1 MSIMKNNLKKKI
13 GKLASLDVNKYVRR
27 AKGKVEENVK
37 IKLTLP
43 LLKLLG
49 YDVQKDMD
57 FEHHVR
63 NRRADIALL
72 FAGVPKLII
81 ETKDLDEN
89 LDHHVNQALDYAFK
103 KGVDWVVL
111 TNGIEIR
118 LYKSYITGVSPIDRK
133 IFFTRLNEL
142 PQTFLSL
149 KERISKQNLQTA
161 EKIIKE
167 AEEVRETV
175 TANILIKDLA
185 ECKKRLFL
193 DLSDQFKIR
202 YKDDQKFKEI
212 IDAWAD
218 RVNMSLDDPKRI
230 DKLCMEGAYTLI
242 NRLLFL
248 RICEDR
254 GHVKAKFNKDSLKEW
269 RAMVE
274 KPSRMLGLAFA
285 EIKEKFEGLYQA
297 PLFDDIRFEDIK
309 WNEEAVN
316 FILNTLGE
324 HDFSQITK
332 DILGRAYEQHISKK
346 ERKELGQFYTPDF
359 VIDYILDRVSL
370 SPDKKILDPACGSG
384 GFLMKAY
391 DRLRDVYRREGWAE
405 ENIHSEILS
414 KNLYGIDINPFASQ
428 LTVMNLFL
436 KDLDHPTSH
445 INIAE
450 GDSLER
456 LENSFDFDYFE
467 KESPLNKVTNSN
479 KRFSHGMILK
489 RTPFDIVVGN
499 PPYISFGVRG
509 SRDLA
514 RRKRSLLNLLREKYP
529 NSAEYKISIY
539 AIFLQRG
546 IELLKPGGKLGFI
559 IPDSFLLGR
568 YFSKLRRYI
577 LNNCAIEEV
586 VLFLKDFWKYGIVG
600 RPVIII
606 LRKETDEKKRKSNE
620 LIAKLYA
627 TSDDINQDKFKSYSY
642 PQSYFE
648 KIPFNRFRLFFDR
661 ASKSFV
667 AKMEKNTIPL
677 GDENGIVS
685 IHVGVRSKIGQ
696 KKIVSESKRGTNW
709 KRGLISGGQV
719 KRYSL
724 NYQGHFINI
733 DSEIL
738 WSGGWDSKIVSSK
751 KLLLRKTG
759 DSLIATYDHKGFYH
773 LDNLHSIVLTEKGYN
788 LKYVLAILNSQLMNH
803 YYHLISLEL
812 GRPMAQ
818 TDIETI
824 EQLPIKKASKQL
836 QKTIIKLVDRMLS
849 LNEKLL
855 KAEDGKQVKNL
866 KKEIET
872 VDEKIE
878 KKIKQIYGFA

>member
-13 GKLASLDVNKYVRR
+13 KKLASLNVNKYVRR
-27 AKGKVEENVK
+27 AEGKVEENVK

-43 LLKLLG
+43 LLELLG

-63 NRRADIALL
+63 DRRADIALL
-72 FAGVPKLII
+72 FEGVPKLII

-111 TNGIEIR
+111 TNGVEIR
-118 LYKSYITGVSPIDRK
+118 LYKSYITGVSPIERK
-133 IFFTRLNEL
+133 IFSTRLNEL
-142 PQTFLSL
+142 PQTFPSL
-149 KERISKQNLQTA
+149 EERISRQNLKTA

-167 AEEVRETV
+167 AEEVRESV

-202 YKDDQKFKEI
+202 YKDAQKFKEI

-218 RVNMSLDDPKRI
+218 RVNMSLDDPRLI
-230 DKLCMEGAYTLI
+230 DKLCLEGAYTLI

-254 GHVKAKFNKDSLKEW
+254 GHVKAKLHKEGLKRWKE
-269 RAMVE
+269 MVA

-285 EIKEKFEGLYQA
+285 EIADKFEGLYRA
-297 PLFDDIRFEDIK
+297 PLFDDIRFDNIK
-309 WNEEAVN
+309 WDEETIN

-324 HDFSQITK
+324 HDFSQINK
-332 DILGRAYEQHISKK
+332 DILGRAYEQHISKE
-346 ERKELGQFYTPDF
+346 ERKALGQFYTPDF
-359 VIDYILDRVSL
+359 VIDYILNGVNI
-370 SPDKKILDPACGSG
+370 SPEKKILDHACGSG
-384 GFLMKAY
+384 GFLIKSY
-391 DRLRDVYRREGWAE
+391 DRLKEIYLKEGWAE
-405 ENIHSEILS
+405 EKIHEEILS
-414 KNLYGIDINPFASQ
+414 KNLYGIDINPFATQ

-436 KDLDHPTSH
+436 KDLDHPTSD

-456 LENSFDFDYFE
+456 LENSFDLDYFV
-467 KESPLNKVTNSN
+467 KESPLNKVIRSD
-479 KRFSHGMILK
+479 KRFSHGRLLK
-489 RTPFDIVVGN
+489 QMPFDIVVGN

-509 SRDLA
+509 SRDRA
-514 RRKRSLLNLLREKYP
+514 RKKRAWLDQLRESYP

-539 AIFLQRG
+539 AVFLQRG
-546 IELLKPGGKLGFI
+546 IELLKPGGRLGFI
-559 IPDSFLLGR
+559 VPDSFLLGR

-577 LNNCAIEEV
+577 LNNCAIEEL

-606 LRKETDEKKRKSNE
+606 LRKEIKKEQRLSNK
-620 LIAKLYA
+620 LTAKLFS
-627 TSDDINQDKFKSYSY
+627 TSDDINQKKFKSFSY
-642 PQSYFE
+642 AQSYFE

-667 AKMEKNTIPL
+667 AKMEKNSMEL
-677 GDENGIVS
+677 GEI
-685 IHVGVRSKIGQ
+685 IHFSSGLIAKEKKDKIISQ
-696 KKIVSESKRGTNW
+696 KKYSDKW
-709 KRGLISGGQV
+709 LPGLVNGGEIR
-719 KRYSL
+719 RYSTL
-724 NYQGHFINI
+724 YKRNFILF
-733 DSEIL
+733 DTSQL
-738 WSGGWDSKIVSSK
+738 KSGFKEARYFEPK
-751 KLLLRKTG
+751 MFLRKTG
-759 DSLIATYDHKGFYH
+759 DAIVSTLDRKNLLS
-773 LDNLHSIVLTEKGYN
+773 LDNLHIGN
-788 LKYVLAILNSQLMNH
+788 LEDKRFDLRYILAILNSKTMNH
-803 YYHLISLEL
+803 YYRLISLEL
-812 GRPMAQ
+812 GRAMAQ

-836 QKTIIKLVDRMLS
+836 QKTIIQLVDQMLS

-855 KAEDGKQVKNL
+855 KAEDGKLVKNL
-866 KKEIET
+866 KKEIEV

-878 KKIKQIYGFA
+878 KKVKQIYGFA

>member
-1 MSIMKNNLKKKI
+1 MEINLKTKI
-13 GKLASLDVNKYVRR
+13 KKLASLNVNKYVRR
-27 AKGKVEENVK
+27 AEGKVEENVK

-43 LLKLLG
+43 LLELLG

-63 NRRADIALL
+63 DRRADIALL
-72 FAGVPKLII
+72 FEGVPKLII

-111 TNGIEIR
+111 TNGVEIR
-118 LYKSYITGVSPIDRK
+118 LYKSYITGVSPIERK
-133 IFFTRLNEL
+133 IFSTRLNEL
-142 PQTFLSL
+142 PQTFPSL
-149 KERISKQNLQTA
+149 EERISRQNLKTA

-185 ECKKRLFL
+185 ECKKRLLL

-202 YKDDQKFKEI
+202 YKDDQKFKAI
-212 IDAWAD
+212 IDAWVD
-218 RVNMSLDDPKRI
+218 RVNMSLDDPGLI
-230 DKLCMEGAYTLI
+230 DKLCMEGVYTLI

-254 GHVKAKFNKDSLKEW
+254 GHVKAKLHKEGLKRWKE
-269 RAMVE
+269 MIE
-274 KPSRMLGLAFA
+274 KPSRLLGLAFG
-285 EIKEKFEGLYQA
+285 EIADKFEGLYRA

-309 WNEEAVN
+309 WDEETIN

-324 HDFSQITK
+324 HDFSQINK
-332 DILGRAYEQHISKK
+332 DILGRAYEQHISKE

-359 VIDYILDRVSL
+359 VIDYILDRVKI
-370 SPDKKILDPACGSG
+370 SPEKKILDHACGSG
-384 GFLMKAY
+384 GFLIKSY
-391 DRLRDVYRREGWAE
+391 DRLKEIYLKEGWAGE
-405 ENIHSEILS
+405 KIHEEILS
-414 KNLYGIDINPFASQ
+414 KNLYGIDINPFTTQ

-436 KDLDHPTSH
+436 KDLDHPTSD

-456 LENSFDFDYFE
+456 LENSFDLDYFA
-467 KESPLNKVTNSN
+467 KESPLNKVIRSD
-479 KRFSHGMILK
+479 KRFSHGRLLK
-489 RTPFDIVVGN
+489 QMPFDIVVGN

-509 SRDLA
+509 SRDRA
-514 RRKRSLLNLLREKYP
+514 RKKRAWLDQLRESYP

-539 AIFLQRG
+539 AVFLQRG
-546 IELLKPGGKLGFI
+546 IELLKPGGRLGFI
-559 IPDSFLLGR
+559 VPDSFLLGR

-577 LNNCAIEEV
+577 LNNCAIEEL

-600 RPVIII
+600 MPVIII
-606 LRKETDEKKRKSNE
+606 LRKEIKKEKRLSNKVTAT
-620 LIAKLYA
+620 LFS
-627 TSDDINQDKFKSYSY
+627 TSDDINQRKFKSFSY
-642 PQSYFE
+642 TQSYFE
-648 KIPFNRFRLFFDR
+648 KTLFNRFRLFFDR

-667 AKMEKNTIPL
+667 TKMEKNIIPL

-685 IHVGVRSKIGQ
+685 IHVGVRSKIGR

-773 LDNLHSIVLTEKGYN
+773 LDNLHSIVLCKRGYD
-788 LKYVLAILNSQLMNH
+788 LKYILAILNSQLMNH

-836 QKTIIKLVDRMLS
+836 QKTIIKLVDQMLS

-855 KAEDGKQVKNL
+855 KAEDGKLVKNL
-866 KKEIET
+866 KKAIEV

-878 KKIKQIYGFA
+878 KKVKQIYGFA

>member
-1 MSIMKNNLKKKI
+1 MEKIVKKR
-13 GKLASLDVNKYVRR
+13 LADLLSLDIDKYVRR
-27 AKGKVEENVK
+27 ATGKVEENVK

-43 LLKLLG
+43 LLQLLG
-49 YDVQKDMD
+49 YDVQKDLD

-63 NRRADIALL
+63 NKRADIALM
-72 FAGVPKLII
+72 FEGKPKLIV
-81 ETKDLDEN
+81 ETKDLDED
-89 LDHHVNQALDYAFK
+89 LDNHIDRALDYAFT
-103 KGVDWVVL
+103 KGVDWVIL

-118 LYKSYITGVSPIDRK
+118 LYKSFITGVPPIDRK
-133 IFFTRLNEL
+133 IFFTKLEEL
-142 PQTFLSL
+142 PQTFPSL
-149 KERISKQNLQTA
+149 EARISKEDLKTA
-161 EKIIKE
+161 ARIIKD
-167 AEEVRETV
+167 AEEVRENV

-185 ECKKRLFL
+185 ECKQRLFL

-218 RVNMSLDDPKRI
+218 RVNMRLDDPNLI
-230 DKLCMEGAYTLI
+230 GKLCTEGAYTLI

-254 GHVKAKFNKDSLKEW
+254 GHVKAKLHKEGLKRWKE
-269 RAMVE
+269 MVE
-274 KPSRMLGLAFA
+274 RPSRLLGLAFG
-285 EIKEKFEGLYQA
+285 EIAEKFEGLYKA

-309 WNEEAVN
+309 WNEETIN
-316 FILNTLGE
+316 FILDTLGE

-332 DILGRAYEQHISKK
+332 DILGRAYEQHITKK

-359 VIDYILDRVSL
+359 VIDYILDKTDIT
-370 SPDKKILDPACGSG
+370 PDKRILDPACGSG

-391 DRLRDVYRREGWAE
+391 DRLREIYRKEGWAE
-405 ENIHSEILS
+405 ENMHNEILS
-414 KNLYGIDINPFASQ
+414 KNLYGIDINPFATQ

-467 KESPLNKVTNSN
+467 KESPLNKVTNSD
-479 KRFSHGMILK
+479 KKFSHGMILK
-489 RTPFDIVVGN
+489 QTPFDIVVGN

-514 RRKRSLLNLLREKYP
+514 RRKRTLLNLLREKYP

-620 LIAKLYA
+620 LTAKLYA
-627 TSDDINQDKFKSYSY
+627 TKDDINQDRFKSFSY
-642 PQSYFE
+642 PQNYFE
-648 KIPFNRFRLFFDR
+648 KTSYNRFRLFFDR
-661 ASKSFV
+661 TSKSFV
-667 AKMEKNTIPL
+667 TKIEKGTIPL
-677 GDENGIVS
+677 GREDGIVT

-696 KKIVSESKRGTNW
+696 KEIVSESKRGKNW
-709 KRGLISGGQV
+709 QRGLISGGQV
-719 KRYSL
+719 QRYSL
-724 NYQGHFINI
+724 KYEGHFINI
-733 DSEIL
+733 DPDLL
-738 WSGGWDSKIVSSK
+738 WAGGWDSKIVSSR

-759 DSLIATYDHKGFYH
+759 DSLIATYDNKGYYH
-773 LDNLHSIVLTEKGYN
+773 LDNLHSIVLANKDFD
-788 LKYVLAILNSQLMNH
+788 LKYVLAILNSKLMNH

-812 GRPMAQ
+812 GRTLAQ

-824 EQLPIKKASKQL
+824 EQLPIKRVSKITQRG
-836 QKTIIKLVDRMLS
+836 IAKLVDRILL
-849 LNEKLL
+849 LNEQLQKV
-855 KAEDGKQVKNL
+855 KTGKQAEDL
-866 KKEIET
+866 KKEIEIIG
-872 VDEKIE
+872 EKIE
-878 KKIKQIYGFA
+878 REVKKIYGFD

>member
-1 MSIMKNNLKKKI
+1 MKKI
-13 GKLASLDVNKYVRR
+13 LEERLSDLVSLDIDKYVRR
-27 AKGKVEENVK
+27 AEGKVEENVK

-43 LLKLLG
+43 LLQLLG

-57 FEHHVR
+57 FEHHVKDK
-63 NRRADIALL
+63 RADIALL
-72 FAGVPKLII
+72 FDGIPKLIV
-81 ETKDLDEN
+81 ETKDLDAN
-89 LDHHVNQALDYAFK
+89 LDYHIDQSLDYALK
-103 KGVDWVVL
+103 KGVEWVIF

-118 LYKSYITGVSPIDRK
+118 LYKSFIPNILPIDRK
-133 IFFTRLNEL
+133 IFSTTLKDL
-142 PQTFLSL
+142 PQSFSSL
-149 KERISKQNLQTA
+149 EERISRQNLQTA
-161 EKIIKE
+161 EKITKE

-175 TANILIKDLA
+175 TTNILIKDLA

-202 YKDDQKFKEI
+202 YKSDQKFKEI

-218 RVNMSLDDPKRI
+218 RVNEDKNAPNFI
-230 DKLCMEGAYTLI
+230 EKLCTEGAYTLI

-254 GHVKAKFNKDSLKEW
+254 GHVKAKLHKDGLKVWKE
-269 RAMVE
+269 MIE
-274 KPSRMLGLAFA
+274 KPSGLLRLAFE
-285 EIKEKFEGLYQA
+285 EIADRFVGLYKA
-297 PLFDDIRFEDIK
+297 PLFDDIRFDDIK
-309 WNEEAVN
+309 WNEEAIN
-316 FILNTLGE
+316 SILYTLGE

-332 DILGRAYEQHISKK
+332 DILGRAYEQHITKK

-359 VIDYILDRVSL
+359 VIDYILDRVDI

-384 GFLMKAY
+384 GFLIKAY
-391 DRLRDVYRREGWAE
+391 DRLREIYRNEGWAE
-405 ENIHSEILS
+405 GNIHNEILS
-414 KNLYGIDINPFASQ
+414 KNLYGIDINPFATQ

-445 INIAE
+445 VNVAE

-467 KESPLNKVTNSN
+467 KESPLNKVTNSD

-489 RTPFDIVVGN
+489 QMPFDIVVGN

-509 SRDLA
+509 SRDWA
-514 RRKRSLLNLLREKYP
+514 KKKRAWLDLLREKYP
-529 NSAEYKISIY
+529 NSAEYKISVY
-539 AIFLQRG
+539 AIFLQRA

-586 VLFLKDFWKYGIVG
+586 VLFMKDFWKYGIVG

-620 LIAKLYA
+620 VTAKFYA
-627 TSDDINQDKFKSYSY
+627 TKDDINQDNFKSYSY

-648 KIPFNRFRLFFDR
+648 KTAYNRFRLFFDR
-661 ASKSFV
+661 VSKSFV
-667 AKMEKNTIPL
+667 TKMEKDAIPL
-677 GDENGIVS
+677 GGEDGIVT
-685 IHVGVRSKIGQ
+685 IQVGVRSKIGQ
-696 KKIVSESKRGTNW
+696 KKIVSESKKGRNW
-709 KRGLISGGQV
+709 QRGLISGGQIQ
-719 KRYSL
+719 RYSL
-724 NYQGHFINI
+724 KYEGYFINL
-733 DSEIL
+733 DPDLL
-738 WSGGWDSKIVSSK
+738 WAGGWDPKIVSGK

-759 DSLIATYDHKGFYH
+759 DSLITTYDNKGYYH
-773 LDNLHSIVLTEKGYN
+773 LDNLHSIVLANKNFN
-788 LKYVLAILNSQLMNH
+788 LKYILAVLNSKLMNH

-812 GRPMAQ
+812 GRAMAQ

-824 EQLPIKKASKQL
+824 EQLPIKKAPQITQRGIAKLVDKILLLNEQL
-836 QKTIIKLVDRMLS
+836 QKTKTS
-849 LNEKLL
+849 KQ
-855 KAEDGKQVKNL
+855 AEDL

-872 VDEKIE
+872 VDQKIE
-878 KKIKQIYGFA
+878 EKVRKIYGFA

>member
-1 MSIMKNNLKKKI
+1 MKKI
-13 GKLASLDVNKYVRR
+13 LKERVSDLVSLDIDKYVRR
-27 AKGKVEENVK
+27 AEGKVEENVK

-43 LLKLLG
+43 LLELLR

-63 NRRADIALL
+63 NNRADIALM
-72 FAGVPKLII
+72 FEGKPKLIV
-81 ETKDLDEN
+81 ETKDLDED
-89 LDHHVNQALDYAFK
+89 LDHHVDKALDYAFK
-103 KGVDWVVL
+103 KGVDWVIL

-118 LYKSYITGVSPIDRK
+118 LYKSFITGVPPIDRK
-133 IFFTRLNEL
+133 IFFTKLDEL
-142 PQTFLSL
+142 PQTFPSL
-149 KERISKQNLQTA
+149 EARISKENLKTA
-161 EKIIKE
+161 TRIIKD
-167 AEEVRETV
+167 AEEVRENV

-202 YKDDQKFKEI
+202 YKDDQKFKETVNT
-212 IDAWAD
+212 WAD
-218 RVNMSLDDPKRI
+218 RVNMSLDDPKLI
-230 DKLCMEGAYTLI
+230 DKLCTEGAYTLI

-254 GHVKAKFNKDSLKEW
+254 GHVKPKLHKEGLKVW
-269 RAMVE
+269 KGAVE
-274 KPSRMLGLAFA
+274 RLSRLLALAFG
-285 EIKEKFEGLYQA
+285 EIAEKFEGLYRA

-309 WNEEAVN
+309 WNEETIN

-332 DILGRAYEQHISKK
+332 DILGRAYEQHITKK

-359 VIDYILDRVSL
+359 VIDYILDRVNL
-370 SPDKKILDPACGSG
+370 SADKKVLDPACGSG

-391 DRLRDVYRREGWAE
+391 DRLREIYRKEGWAE
-405 ENIHSEILS
+405 ENQHNEILS
-414 KNLYGIDINPFASQ
+414 KNLYGIDINPFATQ

-445 INIAE
+445 VNIAE

-456 LENSFDFDYFE
+456 LENSFDFDYFK

-489 RTPFDIVVGN
+489 QTPFDIVVGN

-514 RRKRSLLNLLREKYP
+514 RRKRGLLNLLREKYP

-586 VLFLKDFWKYGIVG
+586 ILFLKDFWKYGIVG

-606 LRKETDEKKRKSNE
+606 LRKETDERKRKSNE
-620 LIAKLYA
+620 VTAKLYA
-627 TSDDINQDKFKSYSY
+627 TANDINQDNFKSFSY

-648 KIPFNRFRLFFDR
+648 KTAYNRFRLFFDR
-661 ASKSFV
+661 VSKSFV
-667 AKMEKNTIPL
+667 IKMEKDAIPL
-677 GDENGIVS
+677 GGEDGIVT

-696 KKIVSESKRGTNW
+696 KKIVSESKKGRNW
-709 KRGLISGGQV
+709 QRGLISGGQIQ
-719 KRYSL
+719 RYSL
-724 NYQGHFINI
+724 KYEGHFINL
-733 DSEIL
+733 DPDLL
-738 WSGGWDSKIVSSK
+738 WAGGWDAKIVSGK

-759 DSLIATYDHKGFYH
+759 DSLITTYDNKGYYH
-773 LDNLHSIVLTEKGYN
+773 LDNLHSIVLANKNFN
-788 LKYVLAILNSQLMNH
+788 LKYVLAILNSKLMNH

-812 GRPMAQ
+812 GRTMAQ

-824 EQLPIKKASKQL
+824 EKLPIRKASQITQRGIAKLVDKILMLNEQL
-836 QKTIIKLVDRMLS
+836 QKAKTGKH
-849 LNEKLL
+849 
-855 KAEDGKQVKNL
+855 AEDL

-872 VDEKIE
+872 IDEKIE
-878 KKIKQIYGFA
+878 KEVRKIYGFD

>member
-1 MSIMKNNLKKKI
+1 MKKALEER
-13 GKLASLDVNKYVRR
+13 LSDLVSLDIDKYVRR
-27 AKGKVEENVK
+27 AEGKVEENVK

-43 LLKLLG
+43 LLQLLG

-63 NRRADIALL
+63 NNRADIALM
-72 FAGVPKLII
+72 FEGKPKLIV
-81 ETKDLDEN
+81 ETKDLDED
-89 LDHHVNQALDYAFK
+89 LDHHVDKALDYAFK
-103 KGVDWVVL
+103 KGVDWVIL

-118 LYKSYITGVSPIDRK
+118 LYKSFITGVSPLDRK
-133 IFFTRLNEL
+133 IFSTQLEDL
-142 PQTFLSL
+142 PQTFPSL
-149 KERISKQNLQTA
+149 EARISKENLKTA
-161 EKIIKE
+161 TRIIKD
-167 AEEVRETV
+167 AEEVRENV
-175 TANILIKDLA
+175 TANVLIKDLA
-185 ECKKRLFL
+185 ECKQRLFL
-193 DLSDQFKIR
+193 DLSDQFRIR
-202 YKDDQKFKEI
+202 YKDDQKFKETVNT
-212 IDAWAD
+212 WAD
-218 RVNMSLDDPKRI
+218 RVNMSLDDPKLI
-230 DKLCMEGAYTLI
+230 DKLCTEGAYTLI

-254 GHVKAKFNKDSLKEW
+254 GHVKPKLHKEGLKVW
-269 RAMVE
+269 KGAVE
-274 KPSRMLGLAFA
+274 RLSRLLALAFG
-285 EIKEKFEGLYQA
+285 EIAEKFEGLYRA
-297 PLFDDIRFEDIK
+297 PLFDDIRFEDIR
-309 WNEEAVN
+309 WNEETIN
-316 FILNTLGE
+316 FILDTLGE

-332 DILGRAYEQHISKK
+332 DILGRAYEQHITKK

-359 VIDYILDRVSL
+359 VIDYILDKMET

-391 DRLRDVYRREGWAE
+391 DRLREIYRKEGWAE
-405 ENIHSEILS
+405 ENIHNEILS
-414 KNLYGIDINPFASQ
+414 KNLYGIDINPFATQ

-489 RTPFDIVVGN
+489 QTPFDIVVGN

-514 RRKRSLLNLLREKYP
+514 RRKRGLLNLLREKYP

-586 VLFLKDFWKYGIVG
+586 ILFLKDFWKYGIVG

-606 LRKETDEKKRKSNE
+606 LRKETDERKRKSNE
-620 LIAKLYA
+620 LTAKLYA
-627 TSDDINQDKFKSYSY
+627 TKDDINQDRFKSFSY
-642 PQSYFE
+642 PQSSFE
-648 KIPFNRFRLFFDR
+648 KTAYNRFRLFFDR
-661 ASKSFV
+661 VSKSFV
-667 AKMEKNTIPL
+667 TKMEKDAIPL
-677 GDENGIVS
+677 GGEDGIVT

-696 KKIVSESKRGTNW
+696 KKIVSESKKGRNW
-709 KRGLISGGQV
+709 QRGLISGGQIQ
-719 KRYSL
+719 RYSL
-724 NYQGHFINI
+724 KYKGHFINL
-733 DSEIL
+733 DPDLL
-738 WSGGWDSKIVSSK
+738 WAGGWDAKIVSGK

-759 DSLIATYDHKGFYH
+759 DSLITTYDNKGYYH
-773 LDNLHSIVLTEKGYN
+773 LDNLHSIVLANKNFN
-788 LKYVLAILNSQLMNH
+788 LKYVLAILNSKLMNH

-812 GRPMAQ
+812 GRTMAQ

-824 EQLPIKKASKQL
+824 EKLPIKKASQITQRGIAKLVDKILMLNEQL
-836 QKTIIKLVDRMLS
+836 QKAKTGKH
-849 LNEKLL
+849 
-855 KAEDGKQVKNL
+855 AEDL
-866 KKEIET
+866 KKELKII
-872 VDEKIE
+872 DEKIE
-878 KKIKQIYGFA
+878 EKVKKIYDFD